1 MAIFVL
7 DAMPANAA
15 FQSALSNDI
24 VALSPEL
31 WFGVRFRFIDNPI
44 CYKLRVF
51 SITTGAETFDEFI
64 DLCHQARDFV
74 NEALYVY
81 AVSVAILHRTDCR
94 GVSLPPVQEV
104 FPDKFFPVETIYK
117 AFKVASHHPDKD
129 DEIIVD
135 VEATGNILDPEY
147 NLAYY
152 REDVGINA
160 HHWHWHL
167 VYPSTWNSAV
177 TGKVKDRKGELFY
190 FMHQQMCAR

>member
-1 MAIFVL
+1 MLDIKKFIYRIFY
-7 DAMPANAA
+7 
-15 FQSALSNDI
+15 SKIS
-24 VALSPEL
+24 
-31 WFGVRFRFIDNPI
+31 
-44 CYKLRVF
+44 K
-51 SITTGAETFDEFI
+51 
-64 DLCHQARDFV
+64 
-74 NEALYVY
+74 
-81 AVSVAILHRTDCR
+81 
-94 GVSLPPVQEV
+94 
-104 FPDKFFPVETIYK
+104 
-117 AFKVASHHPDKD
+117 